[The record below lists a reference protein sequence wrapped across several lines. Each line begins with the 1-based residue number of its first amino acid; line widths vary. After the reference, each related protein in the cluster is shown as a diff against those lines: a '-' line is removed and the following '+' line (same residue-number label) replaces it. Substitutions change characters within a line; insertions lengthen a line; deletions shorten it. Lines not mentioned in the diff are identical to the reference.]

1 MMKKTIQNLFAI
13 VVFGGLST
21 LSPAQWVGT
30 SIHPAGYTQ
39 SRALG
44 ASEGIVVGWSG
55 SPNAGAGYWL
65 NGGSNYVSLDDP
77 TWTFSVAYHGNSS
90 VQVGSY
96 TKSFTTHA
104 SKWNGS
110 LATFEDLN
118 PARSTESQAS
128 SILGNKIGGY
138 ARINDDA
145 HAVVWNGGGAE
156 DYVDLHPAIAIWSGI
171 STMTES
177 NQIGTVTLN
186 GLVNHAALW
195 SGTAES
201 FVDLGPAGSFESEAN
216 AGAGNRQ
223 GGWSNTLTQERHAH
237 LWSGTSASAI
247 DLNPFGEL
255 TSAVSGM
262 SAQYQVGYSY
272 NSTTEHSSAQIWS
285 GSAASA
291 VNLGSFL
298 PADFV
303 NSFATSVVEYEDRIE
318 VYGYGNRRG
327 VSTSEALKWVQPVPE
342 PGSLTA
348 IGLGI
353 LRLARIKRRK

>member
-1 MMKKTIQNLFAI
+1 MIKSIQKLLVLAT
-13 VVFGGLST
+13 FGGLST

-44 ASEGIVVGWSG
+44 ASEGIIVGSSG
-55 SPNAGAGYWL
+55 SLNAGAGYWS
-65 NGGSNYVSLDDP
+65 NGGSTYVSLDDP
-77 TWTFSVAYHGNSS
+77 TWTLSVAYQGNTS
-90 VQVGSY
+90 VQVGAY
-96 TKSFTTHA
+96 QKGFIHA

-118 PARSTESQAS
+118 PARSSESQANS
-128 SILGNKIGGY
+128 LYGNKIGGY
-138 ARINDDA
+138 ARFSGDA

-156 DYVDLHPAIAIWSGI
+156 DYTDLHPTDANWSYI
-171 STMTES
+171 SAMTSS
-177 NQIGTVTLN
+177 NQIGLVTLT
-186 GLVNHAALW
+186 GLVNHAAVW

-201 FVDLGPAGSFESEAN
+201 FVDLAPVGSFESEAH

-223 GGWSNTLTQERHAH
+223 GGWSNTLVQERHAF

-255 TSAVSGM
+255 VSDVTGM
-262 SAQYQVGYSY
+262 SEQYQVGYSY

-303 NSFATSVVEYEDRIE
+303 HSFATSVVEYDDRIE
-318 VYGYGNRRG
+318 VYGYGYRRG
-327 VSTSEALKWVQPVPE
+327 LNTSEALKWVQPVPE
-342 PGSLTA
+342 PASLA
-348 IGLGI
+348 IIGLGV
-353 LRLARIKRRK
+353 LGLMSRRRNK